1 MSRTFKY
8 DRANNLE
15 SVFVLA
21 LSIWKIKPTQQFYR
35 ASNYMLEYTD
45 CKETDTTT
53 IKVFDKKDRPIGDV
67 IFDRSRGAAAKVLLH
82 WQHSGGGPVQ
92 DQDYEHMKKGLRQ
105 FLIAVPLQDFSYAK
119 NPNRPPT
126 PRPKP
131 RE

>member
-1 MSRTFKY
+1 VSRTFKY
-8 DRANNLE
+8 DRATNLE
-15 SVFVLA
+15 AVFVLA
-21 LSIWKIKPTQQFYR
+21 LSLWKIKPTQQFYR
-35 ASNYMLEYTD
+35 ASNYMLEYKD
-45 CKETDTTT
+45 CTESNTTS
-53 IKVFDKKDRPIGDV
+53 IKVYDKKDRPIGDV
-67 IFDRSRGAAAKVLLH
+67 LFDRRRGANATVQLH
-82 WQHSGGGPVQ
+82 WQHSGDGPVQ